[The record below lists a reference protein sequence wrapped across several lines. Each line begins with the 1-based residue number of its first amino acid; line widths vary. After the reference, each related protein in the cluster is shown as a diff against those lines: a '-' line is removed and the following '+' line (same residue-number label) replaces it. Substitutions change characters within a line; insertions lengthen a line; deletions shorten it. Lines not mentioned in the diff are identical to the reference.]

1 MLQLFNVT
9 KIYPGSIKALSDV
22 SFKVNK
28 GEFVFLVGNSGAGK
42 STLLKLIT
50 REELPTHG
58 QILVNG
64 KNIVRLRGREIP
76 LYRRRIGM
84 VFQDFRLLP
93 NKTAFENV
101 AFALEICGLSGKQIK
116 ERSLYALERVG
127 MAKKADRFPAE
138 LSGGEAQRVAIA
150 RAIVNNPI
158 LLLADEP
165 TGNLDPENSLA
176 IINLLKE
183 INYSGTTVIV
193 ATHDALIVDALRQR
207 VIALKDG
214 KIVRDEESGAYA
226 G

>member
-9 KIYPGSIKALSDV
+9 KIYPGSVKALSDI
-22 SFKVNK
+22 SFKVEK
-28 GEFVFLVGNSGAGK
+28 GEFVFLIGSSGAGK
-42 STLLKLIT
+42 STLLKLLT
-50 REELPTHG
+50 REEVPTHG

-64 KNIVRLRGREIP
+64 KNIVRFRGREVP
-76 LYRRRIGM
+76 LYRRKIGM

-93 NKTAFENV
+93 NKTAYENV
-101 AFALEICGLSGKQIK
+101 AFALEICGVSPKHIK
-116 ERSLYALERVG
+116 DRTLNALEKVG
-127 MAKKADRFPAE
+127 MAKKAHRFPAE

-165 TGNLDPENSLA
+165 TGNLDPDNSLA

-183 INYSGTTVIV
+183 INFAGTTVIV
-193 ATHDALIVDALRQR
+193 ATHDAFIVDSLRQR
-207 VIALKDG
+207 VLALKDG
-214 KIVRDEESGAYA
+214 KIVRDEERGAYA

>member
-84 VFQDFRLLP
+84 VFQDFRIKPLLR
-93 NKTAFENV
+93 T
-101 AFALEICGLSGKQIK
+101 
-116 ERSLYALERVG
+116 
-127 MAKKADRFPAE
+127 
-138 LSGGEAQRVAIA
+138 
-150 RAIVNNPI
+150 
-158 LLLADEP
+158 
-165 TGNLDPENSLA
+165 
-176 IINLLKE
+176 
-183 INYSGTTVIV
+183 
-193 ATHDALIVDALRQR
+193 
-207 VIALKDG
+207 
-214 KIVRDEESGAYA
+214 
-226 G
+226 